1 MRTMEFKA
9 AILGAGGEGELE
21 DGEIVALVSVF
32 NNVDSYGDVV
42 MPGAFAK
49 NLEEW
54 GASGDPIPFIWAHD
68 WADPFSHVGIV
79 RHAEETS
86 AGLKVRAYISPEERA
101 ENPKAAQVYK
111 LLKSRRV
118 KQFSFAFDVVDGG
131 EGDRDGR
138 FVYELRELKVHE
150 VGPCLLGVNQET
162 ELIAAKAARLA
173 ASGQDLSGRARQDL
187 EAARDRIDAALKGEP
202 VPERCDPI
210 DPPPADADGETS
222 GQDGHQDADP
232 DTPRVEDTGSAGSPE
247 DNPASA
253 ETTKAL
259 RAAFLDAAGVN
270 DQEDQP

>member
-49 NLEEW
+49 SLEEW

-68 WADPFSHVGIV
+68 WANPFSHVGVV

-101 ENPKAAQVYK
+101 ENPTAAQVYK
-111 LLKSRRV
+111 LLKARRV

-131 EGDRDGR
+131 DGDRDGR
-138 FVYELRELKVHE
+138 WVYELRELKVHE

-173 ASGQDLSGRARQDL
+173 GRDLSGRARQDL
-187 EAARDRIDAALKGEP
+187 ETARDRIDAALKGETT
-202 VPERCDPI
+202 DSQ
-210 DPPPADADGETS
+210 PADAGGENS
-222 GQDGHQDADP
+222 GQDGHQDANP
-232 DTPRVEDTGSAGSPE
+232 ETPREEDTGSAGSPE

-259 RAAFLDAAGVN
+259 RAAFLDAVGAN
-270 DQEDQP
+270 DQEEQP